1 MPGTTE
7 VRILNSSSKNLEIKK
22 IVCADKKPP
31 ELALVKIQ
39 LKDEAIGGRL
49 QE

>member
-7 VRILNSSSKNLEIKK
+7 VRVLNSSSKNLE